1 MIYHFQTPFGT
12 PSAYNYLTLFPFLYS
27 LFHFSFSFSQTK
39 FFVYIHLKQEEM
51 NFEDIVDMDWLNS
64 HTTDSLPSPP
74 TTLVEDED
82 MMLYSN
88 DNSNNEFGYAD
99 MNNIVTPST
108 TPVMPTTEQI
118 KQLIELAKRQLAL
131 REQQQ
136 QQQAAMNHVVIS
148 EPTPEP
154 DSPPPATITLKELF
168 PAPQP
173 SLLNT
178 TTTTVSPESL
188 IKTEETPMI
197 DMDCTPPTAP
207 TDTLAGRRE
216 SFASIS
222 DEGPMSLEAYAESD
236 GIDIKKLNSKERRQ
250 LRNKISARNFRV
262 RRKEYITTLEG
273 QVDDHK
279 KANEQLMLKLNTVE
293 EENTQLKIQIENLK
307 RQNQSLLSSNE
318 GSNYKD
324 ISILGSNLSDAYRQD
339 TSILVE
345 C

>member
-1 MIYHFQTPFGT
+1 
-12 PSAYNYLTLFPFLYS
+12 
-27 LFHFSFSFSQTK
+27 
-39 FFVYIHLKQEEM
+39 M

-88 DNSNNEFGYAD
+88 DNSNNEFGYAS

-136 QQQAAMNHVVIS
+136 QQQAAMNQVVIS

-168 PAPQP
+168 PTPQP
-173 SLLNT
+173 SLLT
-178 TTTTVSPESL
+178 TAAATVSPESL
-188 IKTEETPMI
+188 IKTEETPTI
-197 DMDCTPPTAP
+197 DLKSTPPPAP
-207 TDTLAGRRE
+207 ADIPAVRRE

-236 GIDIKKLNSKERRQ
+236 GIDIKKLSSRERRQ

-262 RRKEYITTLEG
+262 RRK
-273 QVDDHK
+273 
-279 KANEQLMLKLNTVE
+279 
-293 EENTQLKIQIENLK
+293 
-307 RQNQSLLSSNE
+307 
-318 GSNYKD
+318 GS
-324 ISILGSNLSDAYRQD
+324 
-339 TSILVE
+339 
-345 C
+345 

>member
-1 MIYHFQTPFGT
+1 
-12 PSAYNYLTLFPFLYS
+12 
-27 LFHFSFSFSQTK
+27 
-39 FFVYIHLKQEEM
+39 M

-88 DNSNNEFGYAD
+88 DNSNNEFGYAS

-136 QQQAAMNHVVIS
+136 QQQQAAMNQVVIS

-154 DSPPPATITLKELF
+154 ESPPPATITLKELF
-168 PAPQP
+168 PTPQP
-173 SLLNT
+173 SILT
-178 TTTTVSPESL
+178 TTTATVAPESL
-188 IKTEETPMI
+188 IKTEETPAI
-197 DMDCTPPTAP
+197 EIKSTPPPAP
-207 TDTLAGRRE
+207 TDIPAARRE

-236 GIDIKKLNSKERRQ
+236 GIDIKKLSSRERRQ

-279 KANEQLMLKLNTVE
+279 KANEQLMLRLNAVE
-293 EENTQLKIQIENLK
+293 EENAQLKIQIEDLK

-324 ISILGSNLSDAYRQD
+324 IGILGSNLSDAYRQD